1 MGTKT
6 ISLEDS
12 AYERLKSAKQ
22 AGESFSEVVNRLVRP
37 SRRSLHELSGILDS
51 RTAAHVAK
59 AIAEIRRED
68 RESEVRST
76 RRRGGKHGRASR
88 Q

>member
-22 AGESFSEVVNRLVRP
+22 QGESFSEVVNRLVRP
-37 SRRSLHELSGILDS
+37 SRQSLHELSGILDAK
-51 RTAAHVAK
+51 TANEVGK
-59 AIAEIRRED
+59 IIAEIRRED
-68 RESEVRST
+68 RT
-76 RRRGGKHGRASR
+76 LDLQDPRRGRGGHGRSPR
-88 Q
+88 